1 MCTLKDWAAL
11 VNAVCWPLIVAL
23 ALLLFKTDLVGWV
36 KGITNVEGWGFKF
49 TLAEATRTT
58 ATALSSTAT
67 DFDRISPLL
76 DWNKVGAEV
85 RKWAARNDAP
95 NPADMGPENFRR
107 FLFDIG
113 LPGGQPTDL
122 KWVGEGANRKLVYQ

>member
-11 VNAVCWPLIVAL
+11 ASAILWPLIVGL
-23 ALLLFKTDLVGWV
+23 ALFKIDFGNWV
-36 KGITNVEGWGFKF
+36 TGITNAEGWGFKL
-49 TLAEATRTT
+49 TRLAESTKAT
-58 ATALSSTAT
+58 ATALSSTSE
-67 DFDRISPLL
+67 DFDRIAPLL

-95 NPADMGPENFRR
+95 NPADMGPENFKR

-113 LPGGQPTDL
+113 LPGGRQTDL
-122 KWVGEGANRKLVYQ
+122 RWQGEGAGRKLVYQ